1 MGSNQSD
8 LMSTSRHRRH
18 RSLLADYCAQLGA
31 LMDRRDT
38 ERVLVAA
45 KEQAENAA
53 VLAEQ
58 AMRQAQ
64 AADRAK
70 SQFLATMTHEL
81 RTPLNAIIGFS
92 EVLQAGPR
100 PGDVPEYAK
109 YIHDSGN
116 QLLGMLNGVLDL
128 ARIEA
133 GRLPLD
139 EQEVMLDEVLD
150 AAIRP
155 LRKAAD
161 EKSVAIMCGMVVM
174 QPLRLDA
181 AKMTQVFVN
190 VLSNAVKFTS
200 EGGSIDIDSDLTGS
214 GELSIQVRDTGCG
227 IPAAALDRV
236 LQPFG
241 QAEDYLTRQNSGLG
255 LGLPIARAL
264 VRMHGGDI
272 SLTSEVDRGTIV
284 EIRLPAVR
292 VRPFAAQ
299 AA

>member
-1 MGSNQSD
+1 
-8 LMSTSRHRRH
+8 
-18 RSLLADYCAQLGA
+18 
-31 LMDRRDT
+31 MDRRDT